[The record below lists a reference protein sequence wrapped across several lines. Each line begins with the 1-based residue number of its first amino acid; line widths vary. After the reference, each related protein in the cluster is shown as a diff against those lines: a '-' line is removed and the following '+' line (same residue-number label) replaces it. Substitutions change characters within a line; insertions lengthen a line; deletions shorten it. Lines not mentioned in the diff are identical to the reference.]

1 MDWTGGQLIRQEKTL
16 YYLSVVKEKLLNH
29 KTIELVYRYPKK
41 YTSKSS
47 EKFRYGKNVNLQPSN
62 NLVELRIDIK

>member
-1 MDWTGGQLIRQEKTL
+1 MLSGLDRWTVDKTGKTL

-29 KTIELVYRYPKK
+29 KTIELVYSYQKK

-47 EKFRYGKNVNLQPSN
+47 EK
-62 NLVELRIDIK
+62 